1 MDNRNNVF
9 DLEKALRQVGGD
21 RDMLKEII
29 DIYGD
34 EYPKQLQQIQ
44 EGMEKDDAVT
54 VAQVAHT
61 VKGAVGN
68 FGAQA
73 AFEAALNLEKI
84 AKSGNISAAER
95 AFEALKTELER
106 LGQELKKITSR

>member
-1 MDNRNNVF
+1 MDNKNNVF
-9 DLEKALRQVGGD
+9 DLEKALSQVGGD

-29 DIYGD
+29 AIYGD

-44 EGMEKDDAVT
+44 EARERNDAVT

-61 VKGAVGN
+61 IKGAVGN

-73 AFEAALNLEKI
+73 TFEAALNLEKI
-84 AKSGNISAAER
+84 AKSGNISEAGR
-95 AFEALKTELER
+95 AFEVLKTELER
-106 LGQELKKITSR
+106 LNRELKKITSR